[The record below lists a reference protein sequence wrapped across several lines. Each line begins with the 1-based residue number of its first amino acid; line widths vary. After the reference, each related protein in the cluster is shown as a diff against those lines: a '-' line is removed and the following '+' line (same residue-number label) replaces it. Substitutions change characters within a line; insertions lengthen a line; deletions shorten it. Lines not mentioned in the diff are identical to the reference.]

1 LEAEATAGEAAAEEE
16 ETDAVETAEEA
27 TVAAVATR
35 GIAVFSSHVPRAAR
49 R

>member
-1 LEAEATAGEAAAEEE
+1 MEAEAKAGEAAAAAE

-35 GIAVFSSHVPRAAR
+35 GNAVLTPHVSSAAR

>member
-1 LEAEATAGEAAAEEE
+1 MEAEATAGKAAAAEE

-35 GIAVFSSHVPRAAR
+35 GIAVLAPHVSSAAR

>member
-1 LEAEATAGEAAAEEE
+1 LEAEATAGEAAAAEE

-35 GIAVFSSHVPRAAR
+35 GNAVFSPHVSSAAR